1 MSDLKGVY
9 YFPLHTREFLNG
21 TRIVSGYINA
31 SKIDDLRVR
40 YQINNGDYDG
50 KKITKNDCEVLFF
63 CRAWNL
69 LSIKNS
75 MAGKMFQ

>member
-1 MSDLKGVY
+1 M
-9 YFPLHTREFLNG
+9 
-21 TRIVSGYINA
+21 
-31 SKIDDLRVR
+31 
-40 YQINNGDYDG
+40 
-50 KKITKNDCEVLFF
+50 TKDDCEVLFF